1 VLKALQGLRAI
12 SLHPRPNEPAPDET
26 FIAASARLQS
36 TFEALDRIADA
47 GERALIFLVRIGA
60 RNAPSASLRLDRR
73 HGFWALPSR

>member
-12 SLHPRPNEPAPDET
+12 SLQPRPNEPAPDET

-47 GERALIFLVRIGA
+47 EQR
-60 RNAPSASLRLDRR
+60 RLA
-73 HGFWALPSR
+73 GGC